1 MAEAAHTGSP
11 TPKLYW
17 MIALVLAVLTA
28 IEVSVP
34 YIDALDSVAVP
45 LLLLLGAIKFLIVVG
60 FFMHLKFDRP
70 IYRNLFFIGVIGAL
84 IIFSVVLLALQA
96 F

>member
-11 TPKLYW
+11 TPRLYW
-17 MIALVLAVLTA
+17 MIALILAVLTA

-45 LLLLLGAIKFLIVVG
+45 LLLLLGAIKFLMVVG

>member
-1 MAEAAHTGSP
+1 MAEAAHTAAP
-11 TPKLYW
+11 TPRLYW
-17 MIALVLAVLTA
+17 IIALILAVLTA
-28 IEVSVP
+28 VEVAIP
-34 YIDALDSVAVP
+34 YIDTLDSVSVP
-45 LLLLLGAIKFLIVVG
+45 LLLLLGATKFLVVVG
-60 FFMHLKFDRP
+60 FFMHLKFDKP

>member
-1 MAEAAHTGSP
+1 MTEATHSAEP

-17 MIALVLAVLTA
+17 IIALILAVLTA
-28 IEVSVP
+28 VEVAIP
-34 YIDALDSVAVP
+34 YIDTLDAVAVP
-45 LLLLLGAIKFLIVVG
+45 ALLILGATKFLIVVG

-84 IIFSVVLLALQA
+84 LIFGVVLLALQA

>member
-34 YIDALDSVAVP
+34 YIDALDSVTVP
-45 LLLLLGAIKFLIVVG
+45 LLLLLGAIKFLMVVG